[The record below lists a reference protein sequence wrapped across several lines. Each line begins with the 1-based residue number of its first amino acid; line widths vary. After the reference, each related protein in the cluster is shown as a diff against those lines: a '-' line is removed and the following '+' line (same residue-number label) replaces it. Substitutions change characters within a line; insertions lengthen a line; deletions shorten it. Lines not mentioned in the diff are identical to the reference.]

1 MWREGRRA
9 QGRARGV
16 SAWRGGRFGDSALL
30 FGVGL
35 FVQRGGD
42 RGAATMIVKGH
53 AALVEKRHHAKDRG
67 TQGVNGAQKLI
78 VGEAGR
84 GDGLALLLGQNLA
97 HGLDV
102 DVVQAEGN
110 VGEDD
115 DQQIE
120 LAAHQPVR
128 AAVVAAAEQAHAVQ
142 FESAGAGD
150 EDADEGAGHILR
162 GGGDHGE
169 ESRDA
174 EDAEAVEAGK
184 AQHAEQGFFGK
195 QGRRAHG
202 RVVIPAPAPN
212 LKPLSV
218 AASDPQPSFPFRIEF
233 PPELPISARAD
244 EITAAIAE
252 HQVVILAGET
262 GSGKTTQIPKM
273 CLAAGRGQR
282 GRIACTQP
290 RRVAALSI
298 SRRVADELNVE
309 WGREVGCKIR
319 FDDRTTGK
327 TVIKFLTDGML
338 LAEVQGDPLLRD
350 YDTVIIDEAHERS
363 LNIDFL
369 LGHLRTLRFKRP
381 ELKIIIT
388 SATIDTEAFSEAFDG
403 APIIKVE
410 GRVYPVEV
418 IYAPLDGLGSD
429 YDEND
434 ENEDRSDAAAVA
446 SAKAE
451 ALHYID
457 GAVEAVER
465 ITHESEAGD
474 VLVFLPSERDI
485 REAGDLLEGR
495 RLRNCEIV
503 PLFGRLSNAE
513 QQRVFSPSQRR
524 KIVLATNIAE
534 TSLTIPG
541 IKFVVDTG
549 LARVSRYTAASRTR
563 RLPIEPVSQSSADQR
578 KGRSGRV
585 AEGVCI
591 RLFSEKDFLERPRFT
606 EPEIRRAN
614 LADVILRLK
623 AFGLGDIERFPF
635 INPPAPKAIRSG
647 YLLLEEIGALEVE
660 AAGELARPLTEIG
673 RELARLPVD
682 PTVGRM
688 ILQGRTERAL
698 REVLVIAAGLSI
710 QDPRDRP
717 MDKQQQADAA
727 HRRFAHPDSDF
738 LTLLNIWETFHDE
751 FERLTQAKLRR
762 FCRDH
767 FLSYTRLREWRDVH
781 AQLLD
786 TLRERDAFRMTSIY
800 DGTREHAER
809 NPEQPLAFGTP
820 GYRAIHRSVLAGLL
834 GNIAQLD
841 EDNGGYKATNDRRV
855 ALFPGSVLFRREEPK
870 RGKPDP
876 AAAPK
881 KGPKTPR
888 WIMAAEMMET
898 TRIFARTCARLDP
911 MWALELGSHVVRVA
925 HSEPFWNE
933 EAGRVMVKQ
942 RTRLY
947 GLELESRAVGY
958 GKINPA
964 HATEIFIRE
973 ALVNDTVVFPLDC
986 LIHNRAVRAK
996 IENALT
1002 RTRDTGYL
1010 NLDEAIYRFY
1020 AARLAEERASS
1031 NDAPTGISTVAEL
1044 VDLVRERKGAE
1055 PKFLMLE
1062 PEDLRDPETLVHDA
1076 VAFPEAVALA
1086 NSALPLAYTYKPGQ
1100 ADDGVTLDVNVRDAA
1115 SLTPAALDWA
1125 VPGHLE
1131 AKVEHYLRALP
1142 KELRRAFVPLSE
1154 NAKKFAGWVAARDR
1168 LTDRRETLTEA
1179 LAAELRERFGL
1190 GVQAKIWEDKA
1201 PPDHFRVRVRVLNDV
1216 GVELCASR
1224 ELGEIQAALKQRGRE
1239 ATVAVAKAE
1248 PEVWRR
1254 ARAQWEKPP
1263 QTAWTFGDLPPRVNV
1278 SEQAGVPVEA
1288 WPALVVEAGGVALRL
1303 ARTPEEAQAAT
1314 ARGLAALLETQVRYE
1329 LGWLERDLKA
1339 LRDLGALL
1347 ATLVPLADLQVHA
1360 LGSIRAWICDAKRV
1374 GALTAAGFEAAVNR
1388 AKADLRGLVPRYVDQ
1403 LREILNLR
1411 LTLEVHPTPYAGMAA
1426 ELAGLLPAEFVRVT
1440 PYGQLAQFPR
1450 YLKAMKQRA
1459 DRWRQNPAK
1468 DAERARQ
1475 LAPYIAAV
1483 GKLRGREDGAAF
1495 RWLVE
1500 EFRVSVF
1507 AQELGTS
1514 EPVSAVKLDRWLA
1527 GAAKVGP
1534 EAAKAEVPP
1543 KSIAS
1548 KPAVAVAP
1556 VPMATVKTPDKK
1568 SAPLKNF
1575 GALDKLIQR

>member
-1 MWREGRRA
+1 MA
-9 QGRARGV
+9 V
-16 SAWRGGRFGDSALL
+16 S
-30 FGVGL
+30 
-35 FVQRGGD
+35 
-42 RGAATMIVKGH
+42 
-53 AALVEKRHHAKDRG
+53 
-67 TQGVNGAQKLI
+67 
-78 VGEAGR
+78 
-84 GDGLALLLGQNLA
+84 
-97 HGLDV
+97 
-102 DVVQAEGN
+102 
-110 VGEDD
+110 
-115 DQQIE
+115 DQ
-120 LAAHQPVR
+120 PT
-128 AAVVAAAEQAHAVQ
+128 
-142 FESAGAGD
+142 
-150 EDADEGAGHILR
+150 
-162 GGGDHGE
+162 
-169 ESRDA
+169 
-174 EDAEAVEAGK
+174 
-184 AQHAEQGFFGK
+184 
-195 QGRRAHG
+195 
-202 RVVIPAPAPN
+202 P
-212 LKPLSV
+212 
-218 AASDPQPSFPFRIEF
+218 FPFRIEF

-252 HQVVILAGET
+252 NQVVILAGET

-273 CLAAGRGQR
+273 CLAAGRGLR

-319 FDDRTTGK
+319 FDDRTTPA

-388 SATIDTEAFSEAFDG
+388 SATIDTEAFSAAFDG

-429 YDEND
+429 YDAND
-434 ENEDRSDAAAVA
+434 ANAQDADADAAAVA

-465 ITHESEAGD
+465 IAHESERGD

-485 REAGDLLEGR
+485 REVGDLLEGR
-495 RLRNCEIV
+495 RLRGCEIV

-513 QQRVFSPSQRR
+513 QQRVFSTTQRR
-524 KIVLATNIAE
+524 KVVLATNIAE

-541 IKFVVDTG
+541 IRFVVDTG
-549 LARVSRYTAASRTR
+549 LARVSRYAAAARTR
-563 RLPIEPVSQSSADQR
+563 RLPIEPISQSSADQR

-591 RLFSEKDFLERPRFT
+591 RLYSEKDFLERPRFT

-647 YLLLEEIGALEVE
+647 YLLLEEIGALATEE
-660 AAGELARPLTEIG
+660 AGELSRPLTSIG

-688 ILQGRTERAL
+688 ILQARTEKAL

-717 MDKQQQADAA
+717 MDKQQAADAA

-781 AQLLD
+781 SQLLD

-820 GYRAIHRSVLAGLL
+820 GYRAIHRSILSGLL

-855 ALFPGSVLFRREEPK
+855 SLFPGSVLFRREEPK

-876 AAAPK
+876 AAAAPK

-898 TRIFARTCARLDP
+898 TRLYARTCARLDP
-911 MWALELGSHVVRVA
+911 LWALDLGAHVVRVA

-958 GKINPA
+958 GKINPV

-986 LIHNRAVRAK
+986 LLHNRAVRAK

-1020 AARLAEERASS
+1020 AARLVPVAERVSVSKTDENLTVSATGLSS
-1031 NDAPTGISTVAEL
+1031 VAEL
-1044 VDLVRERKGAE
+1044 VDLVRERRGAE
-1055 PKFLMLE
+1055 PDFLMLE

-1076 VAFPEAVALA
+1076 AAFPEAVALA

-1100 ADDGVTLDVNVRDAA
+1100 ADDGVTLDVNIRDAA
-1115 SLTPAALDWA
+1115 ALTPAALDWA

-1142 KELRRAFVPLSE
+1142 KELRRAFVPLNES
-1154 NAKKFAGWVAARDR
+1154 AKKFATWLAARDR
-1168 LTDRRETLTEA
+1168 LTDRRETLKEA
-1179 LAAELRERFGL
+1179 LAAELRERFRL
-1190 GVQAKIWEDKA
+1190 GVQAKIWDDKL
-1201 PPDHFRVRVRVLNDV
+1201 PPDHFRVRVRVLDDD
-1216 GVELCASR
+1216 GRELCASR
-1224 ELGEIQAALKQRGRE
+1224 ELAEIHAALKQRGRE

-1254 ARAQWEKPP
+1254 ARIHWEKAP
-1263 QTAWTFGDLPPRVNV
+1263 QTTWTFGDLPARVRV

-1288 WPALVVEAGGVALRL
+1288 FPALTVEAGGVALRL

-1314 ARGLAALLETQVRYE
+1314 ARGLAALLESQVRYE

-1347 ATLVPLADLQVHA
+1347 ATLVPLADLQAHA
-1360 LGSIRAWICDAKRV
+1360 LASIRTWVCDSKRV
-1374 GALTAAGFEAAVNR
+1374 SALTMVAFGAAVDR
-1388 AKADLRGLVPRYVDQ
+1388 AKADLRGLVPRYVEQ
-1403 LREILNLR
+1403 LREILTLR
-1411 LTLEVHPTPYAGMAA
+1411 LALEVHATPYAGMAA
-1426 ELAGLLPAEFVRVT
+1426 ELAALLPADFVRAT
-1440 PYGQLAQFPR
+1440 PYAQLAHLPR

-1459 DRWRQNPAK
+1459 DRWRQNVAK

-1475 LAPYIAAV
+1475 LAPYVAMVAKLNQQRGGSTPPTAEEGAV
-1483 GKLRGREDGAAF
+1483 F

-1500 EFRVSVF
+1500 EFRVSIF
-1507 AQELGTS
+1507 AQELGTA

-1527 GAAKVGP
+1527 AGGKTGGATPSVETKV
-1534 EAAKAEVPP
+1534 AAPVP
-1543 KSIAS
+1543 A
-1548 KPAVAVAP
+1548 
-1556 VPMATVKTPDKK
+1556 VPMATVKTPEKK
-1568 SAPLKNF
+1568 SGPLKNF

>member
-1 MWREGRRA
+1 
-9 QGRARGV
+9 
-16 SAWRGGRFGDSALL
+16 
-30 FGVGL
+30 
-35 FVQRGGD
+35 
-42 RGAATMIVKGH
+42 
-53 AALVEKRHHAKDRG
+53 
-67 TQGVNGAQKLI
+67 
-78 VGEAGR
+78 
-84 GDGLALLLGQNLA
+84 
-97 HGLDV
+97 
-102 DVVQAEGN
+102 
-110 VGEDD
+110 
-115 DQQIE
+115 
-120 LAAHQPVR
+120 
-128 AAVVAAAEQAHAVQ
+128 VAAFAE
-142 FESAGAGD
+142 S
-150 EDADEGAGHILR
+150 
-162 GGGDHGE
+162 
-169 ESRDA
+169 
-174 EDAEAVEAGK
+174 
-184 AQHAEQGFFGK
+184 
-195 QGRRAHG
+195 
-202 RVVIPAPAPN
+202 
-212 LKPLSV
+212 KP
-218 AASDPQPSFPFRIEF
+218 FPFRIEF

-273 CLAAGRGQR
+273 CLAAGRGTR

-290 RRVAALSI
+290 RRVAALSV
-298 SRRVADELNVE
+298 SRRVAEELGVE

-319 FDDRTTGK
+319 FNDDTTRD
-327 TVIKFLTDGML
+327 TVVKFLTDGML

-369 LGHLRTLRFKRP
+369 LGHLRTLRFTRP

-388 SATIDTEAFSEAFDG
+388 SATIDTEAFSAAFDG

-429 YDEND
+429 YDAND
-434 ENEDRSDAAAVA
+434 ENEEKSDLAAVA
-446 SAKAE
+446 AAKAE

-465 ITHESEAGD
+465 IARESERGD

-485 REAGDLLEGR
+485 REVGDLLEGR
-495 RLRNCEIV
+495 RLRDCEIV

-524 KIVLATNIAE
+524 KVVLATNIAE

-541 IKFVVDTG
+541 IRFVVDTG

-647 YLLLEEIGALEVE
+647 YLLLEEIGALSPE
-660 AAGELARPLTEIG
+660 ARAGEGLGAMGDGVGSAPIAQDPAPTTRLLTPIG

-688 ILQGRTERAL
+688 ILQGRTEKAL

-717 MDKQQQADAA
+717 MDKQQAADAA

-738 LTLLNIWETFHDE
+738 LTLLNIWEAFHDE

-786 TLRERDAFRMTSIY
+786 TLRERDAFKMTSVY
-800 DGTREHAER
+800 DGARDHAER
-809 NPEQPLAFGTP
+809 DPDQSLAFGTP
-820 GYRAIHRSVLAGLL
+820 GYRAIHRSILAGLL

-841 EDNGGYKATNDRRV
+841 EDNGGYKATQDRRV
-855 ALFPGSVLFRREEPK
+855 SLFPGSVLFRREEPK

-888 WIMAAEMMET
+888 WIMASEMMET
-898 TRIFARTCARLDP
+898 TRLYARTCARLDP
-911 MWALELGSHVVRVA
+911 LWALDLGAHVARVV

-933 EAGRVMVKQ
+933 EGGRVMVKQ

-947 GLELESRAVGY
+947 GLELESRAVSY
-958 GKINPA
+958 GKINPV

-986 LIHNRAVRAK
+986 LLHNRAVRAK

-1020 AARLAEERASS
+1020 AARLVGGDATSGRVGSKTPGPEVPALPSVSS
-1031 NDAPTGISTVAEL
+1031 VAEL
-1044 VDLVRERKGAE
+1044 VDLVRERRGAE
-1055 PKFLMLE
+1055 PDFLMLE
-1062 PEDLRDPETLVHDA
+1062 PEDLRDPDTLQHDA
-1076 VAFPEAVALA
+1076 AAFPEALPLA

-1100 ADDGVTLDVNVRDAA
+1100 ADDGVTLDVNIRDAA
-1115 SLTPAALDWA
+1115 ALTPAALDWA

-1142 KELRRAFVPLSE
+1142 KELRRAFVPLNE
-1154 NAKKFAGWVAARDR
+1154 NAKKFAAWVAARDR

-1179 LAAELRERFGL
+1179 LAAELRERFRL
-1190 GVQAKIWEDKA
+1190 GVQAKIWDDKA
-1201 PPDHFRVRVRVLNDV
+1201 LPDHFRVRVRVVNDA

-1224 ELGEIQAALKQRGRE
+1224 ELAEVRAALLQRGRE
-1239 ATVAVAKAE
+1239 ASAAVAKAE
-1248 PEVWRR
+1248 PEVWLR
-1254 ARAQWEKPP
+1254 ARAQWEKAA
-1263 QTAWTFGDLPPRVNV
+1263 QTAWSFGDVPARVRV

-1288 WPALVVEAGGVALRL
+1288 FPALVVEAGGVALRL

-1314 ARGLAALLETQVRYE
+1314 ARGLAALLEAQVRYE

-1339 LRDLGALL
+1339 LRELGPLL

-1360 LGSIRAWICDAKRV
+1360 LGSIRAWVCDAKRV
-1374 GALTAAGFEAAVNR
+1374 SALTSAAFGAAVDR

-1403 LREILNLR
+1403 LRDILTVR
-1411 LTLEVHPTPYAGMAA
+1411 LALEVHATPFPGMPADLAA
-1426 ELAGLLPAEFVRVT
+1426 LLPADFVRAT
-1440 PYGQLAQFPR
+1440 PYVQLAQFPR

-1459 DRWRQNPAK
+1459 DRWRQNSVK
-1468 DAERARQ
+1468 DAERSRQ
-1475 LAPYIAAV
+1475 LAPYVAAV
-1483 GKLRGREDGAAF
+1483 AKLRGGEDGAAF

-1500 EFRVSVF
+1500 EFRVSLF
-1507 AQELGTS
+1507 AQELGTT

-1527 GAAKVGP
+1527 AGGKTGAGETKP
-1534 EAAKAEVPP
+1534 EG
-1543 KSIAS
+1543 
-1548 KPAVAVAP
+1548 KPAPPASP
-1556 VPMATVKTPDKK
+1556 VATVKLPEKK
-1568 SAPLKNF
+1568 TESLKNF
-1575 GALDKLIQR
+1575 GALDKLFKK

>member
-1 MWREGRRA
+1 M
-9 QGRARGV
+9 
-16 SAWRGGRFGDSALL
+16 
-30 FGVGL
+30 
-35 FVQRGGD
+35 
-42 RGAATMIVKGH
+42 
-53 AALVEKRHHAKDRG
+53 
-67 TQGVNGAQKLI
+67 
-78 VGEAGR
+78 
-84 GDGLALLLGQNLA
+84 
-97 HGLDV
+97 
-102 DVVQAEGN
+102 
-110 VGEDD
+110 
-115 DQQIE
+115 
-120 LAAHQPVR
+120 
-128 AAVVAAAEQAHAVQ
+128 
-142 FESAGAGD
+142 
-150 EDADEGAGHILR
+150 
-162 GGGDHGE
+162 
-169 ESRDA
+169 
-174 EDAEAVEAGK
+174 
-184 AQHAEQGFFGK
+184 
-195 QGRRAHG
+195 
-202 RVVIPAPAPN
+202 
-212 LKPLSV
+212 
-218 AASDPQPSFPFRIEF
+218 AASESQRPFPFRIEF

-252 HQVVILAGET
+252 NQVVILAGET

-298 SRRVADELNVE
+298 SRRVAEELNVE

-319 FDDRTTGK
+319 FNDQTTPA

-388 SATIDTEAFSEAFDG
+388 SATIDTEAFSAAFDG

-410 GRVYPVEV
+410 GRTYPVEV

-434 ENEDRSDAAAVA
+434 ENEEKSDAAAVA

-465 ITHESEAGD
+465 IAHESERGD

-485 REAGDLLEGR
+485 REVGDLLEGR
-495 RLRNCEIV
+495 RLRDCEIV
-503 PLFGRLSNAE
+503 PLFGRLSNVE
-513 QQRVFSPSQRR
+513 QQRVFAPTQRR
-524 KIVLATNIAE
+524 KVVLATNIAE

-541 IKFVVDTG
+541 IRFVVDTG
-549 LARVSRYTAASRTR
+549 LARVSRYTAAARTR
-563 RLPIEPVSQSSADQR
+563 RLPIEPISQSSADQR

-591 RLFSEKDFLERPRFT
+591 RLYSEKDFLERPRFT

-647 YLLLEEIGALEVE
+647 YVLLEEIGALATEETGDLV
-660 AAGELARPLTEIG
+660 RPLTPVG

-688 ILQGRTERAL
+688 ILQARTEKAL

-717 MDKQQQADAA
+717 MDKQQAADAA

-738 LTLLNIWETFHDE
+738 LTLLNIWEAFHDE

-786 TLRERDAFRMTSIY
+786 TLREREAFRMSSIY
-800 DGTREHAER
+800 DGTRENAER
-809 NPEQPLAFGTP
+809 NPDQPLAFGTP
-820 GYRAIHRSVLAGLL
+820 GYRAIHRSILSGLL

-855 ALFPGSVLFRREEPK
+855 GLFPGSVLFRREEPK

-898 TRIFARTCARLDP
+898 TRLYARTCARLDP
-911 MWALELGSHVVRVA
+911 LWALDLGAHVVRVA

-958 GKINPA
+958 GKINPV

-986 LIHNRAVRAK
+986 LLHNRAVRAK

-1020 AARLAEERASS
+1020 AARLVAEENPQHISS
-1031 NDAPTGISTVAEL
+1031 VAEL
-1044 VDLVRERKGAE
+1044 VDLVRERRGAE
-1055 PKFLMLE
+1055 PDFLMLE
-1062 PEDLRDPETLVHDA
+1062 PEDLRDPETLQHDA
-1076 VAFPEAVALA
+1076 VAFPEALPLA
-1086 NSALPLAYTYKPGQ
+1086 NSALPLAYSYKPGQ

-1115 SLTPAALDWA
+1115 TLTVAALDWA

-1142 KELRRAFVPLSE
+1142 KELRRAFVPLNE
-1154 NAKKFAGWVAARDR
+1154 NAKKFVGWVAARDR

-1179 LAAELRERFGL
+1179 LAAELRERFRL
-1190 GVQAKIWEDKA
+1190 GVQAKIWDDK
-1201 PPDHFRVRVRVLNDV
+1201 PLPDHFRVRVRVVNDN

-1224 ELGEIQAALKQRGRE
+1224 ELAEIHAALQQRGRE

-1263 QTAWTFGDLPPRVNV
+1263 QTTWTFGDIPPRVRV

-1288 WPALVVEAGGVALRL
+1288 FPALVVENGGVALRL

-1314 ARGLAALLETQVRYE
+1314 ARGLSALLESHVRYE

-1339 LRDLGALL
+1339 LRELGALL
-1347 ATLVPLADLQVHA
+1347 ATLVPLVDLQTHA
-1360 LGSIRAWICDAKRV
+1360 LDSIRTWVCDAKRV
-1374 GALTAAGFEAAVNR
+1374 GALTTTAFGAAVDR
-1388 AKADLRGLVPRYVDQ
+1388 AKADLRGLVPRYVEQ
-1403 LREILNLR
+1403 LREMLTLR
-1411 LTLEVHPTPYAGMAA
+1411 LALEVHATPYAG
-1426 ELAGLLPAEFVRVT
+1426 LAGDLAALLPADFVRTT
-1440 PYGQLAQFPR
+1440 PYAQLAHFPR

-1459 DRWRQNPAK
+1459 DRWRQNPVK
-1468 DAERARQ
+1468 DTERARQ
-1475 LAPYIAAV
+1475 LAPYVAAAA
-1483 GKLRGREDGAAF
+1483 KLRDREEGGAF
-1495 RWLVE
+1495 RWWVE
-1500 EFRVSVF
+1500 EFRVSLF
-1507 AQELGTS
+1507 AQELGTA

-1527 GAAKVGP
+1527 SFGKVGSVETKS
-1534 EAAKAEVPP
+1534 EAPP
-1543 KSIAS
+1543 KSVAA
-1548 KPAVAVAP
+1548 KPPAPAPVAP
-1556 VPMATVKTPDKK
+1556 LATVKMPDKK
-1568 SAPLKNF
+1568 SGPLKNF
-1575 GALDKLIQR
+1575 GALDKFIQR

>member
-1 MWREGRRA
+1 M
-9 QGRARGV
+9 
-16 SAWRGGRFGDSALL
+16 
-30 FGVGL
+30 
-35 FVQRGGD
+35 
-42 RGAATMIVKGH
+42 
-53 AALVEKRHHAKDRG
+53 
-67 TQGVNGAQKLI
+67 
-78 VGEAGR
+78 
-84 GDGLALLLGQNLA
+84 
-97 HGLDV
+97 
-102 DVVQAEGN
+102 
-110 VGEDD
+110 
-115 DQQIE
+115 
-120 LAAHQPVR
+120 
-128 AAVVAAAEQAHAVQ
+128 
-142 FESAGAGD
+142 
-150 EDADEGAGHILR
+150 
-162 GGGDHGE
+162 
-169 ESRDA
+169 
-174 EDAEAVEAGK
+174 
-184 AQHAEQGFFGK
+184 
-195 QGRRAHG
+195 
-202 RVVIPAPAPN
+202 
-212 LKPLSV
+212 
-218 AASDPQPSFPFRIEF
+218 AASESQRPFPFRIEF

-252 HQVVILAGET
+252 NQVVILAGET

-298 SRRVADELNVE
+298 SRRVAEELNVE

-319 FDDRTTGK
+319 FNDQTTPA

-388 SATIDTEAFSEAFDG
+388 SATIDTEAFSAAFDG

-410 GRVYPVEV
+410 GRTYPVEV
-418 IYAPLDGLGSD
+418 IYAPLDGFGSD

-434 ENEDRSDAAAVA
+434 ENEEKSDAAAVA

-465 ITHESEAGD
+465 IAHESERGD

-485 REAGDLLEGR
+485 REVGDLLEGR
-495 RLRNCEIV
+495 RLRDCEIV
-503 PLFGRLSNAE
+503 PLFGRLSNVE
-513 QQRVFSPSQRR
+513 QQRVFAPTQRR
-524 KIVLATNIAE
+524 KVVLATNIAE

-541 IKFVVDTG
+541 IRFVVDTG
-549 LARVSRYTAASRTR
+549 LARVSRYTAAARTR
-563 RLPIEPVSQSSADQR
+563 RLPIEPISQSSADQR

-591 RLFSEKDFLERPRFT
+591 RLYSEKDFLERPRFT

-647 YLLLEEIGALEVE
+647 YVLLEEIGALATEETGDLV
-660 AAGELARPLTEIG
+660 RPLTPVG

-688 ILQGRTERAL
+688 ILQARTEKAL

-717 MDKQQQADAA
+717 MDKQQAADAA

-738 LTLLNIWETFHDE
+738 LTLLNIWEAFHDE

-786 TLRERDAFRMTSIY
+786 TLREREAFRMSSIY

-809 NPEQPLAFGTP
+809 NPDQPLAFGTP
-820 GYRAIHRSVLAGLL
+820 GYRAIHRSILSGLL

-855 ALFPGSVLFRREEPK
+855 GLFPGSVLFRREEPK

-898 TRIFARTCARLDP
+898 TRLYARTCARLDP
-911 MWALELGSHVVRVA
+911 LWALDLGAHVVRVA

-958 GKINPA
+958 GKINPV

-986 LIHNRAVRAK
+986 LLHNRAVRAK

-1020 AARLAEERASS
+1020 AARLVAEENPQHISS
-1031 NDAPTGISTVAEL
+1031 VAEL
-1044 VDLVRERKGAE
+1044 VDLVRERRGAE
-1055 PKFLMLE
+1055 PDFLMLE
-1062 PEDLRDPETLVHDA
+1062 PEDLRDPETLQHDA
-1076 VAFPEAVALA
+1076 VAFPEALPLA
-1086 NSALPLAYTYKPGQ
+1086 NSALPLAYSYKPGQ

-1115 SLTPAALDWA
+1115 TLTVAALDWA

-1142 KELRRAFVPLSE
+1142 KELRRAFVPLNE
-1154 NAKKFAGWVAARDR
+1154 TAKKFVGWVAARDR

-1179 LAAELRERFGL
+1179 LAAELRERFRL
-1190 GVQAKIWEDKA
+1190 GVQAKIWDDK
-1201 PPDHFRVRVRVLNDV
+1201 PLPDHFRVRVRVVNDN

-1224 ELGEIQAALKQRGRE
+1224 ELAEIHAALQQRGRE

-1263 QTAWTFGDLPPRVNV
+1263 QTTWTFGDIPPRVRV

-1288 WPALVVEAGGVALRL
+1288 FPALVVENGGVALRL

-1314 ARGLAALLETQVRYE
+1314 ARGLSALLESHVRYE

-1339 LRDLGALL
+1339 LRELGALL
-1347 ATLVPLADLQVHA
+1347 ATLVPLVDLQAHA
-1360 LGSIRAWICDAKRV
+1360 LGSIRTWVCDAKRV
-1374 GALTAAGFEAAVNR
+1374 SALTTAAFSAALDR
-1388 AKADLRGLVPRYVDQ
+1388 AKADLRGLVPRYVEQ
-1403 LREILNLR
+1403 LREMLTLR
-1411 LTLEVHPTPYAGMAA
+1411 LALEVHATPYAGLAA
-1426 ELAGLLPAEFVRVT
+1426 DLAALLPADFVRRT
-1440 PYGQLAQFPR
+1440 PYAQLAHFPR

-1459 DRWRQNPAK
+1459 DRWRQNPVK
-1468 DAERARQ
+1468 DTERARQ
-1475 LAPYIAAV
+1475 LAPYVAAAA
-1483 GKLRGREDGAAF
+1483 KLRDREEGGAF
-1495 RWLVE
+1495 RWWVE
-1500 EFRVSVF
+1500 EFRVSLF
-1507 AQELGTS
+1507 AQELGTA

-1527 GAAKVGP
+1527 SFGKVGSVETKSDAPPKPLAAK
-1534 EAAKAEVPP
+1534 PP
-1543 KSIAS
+1543 A
-1548 KPAVAVAP
+1548 PAPVAP
-1556 VPMATVKTPDKK
+1556 LATVKMPDKK
-1568 SAPLKNF
+1568 SGPLKNF
-1575 GALDKLIQR
+1575 GALDKFIQR